1 MADQTRTPGTHQSGA
16 VETGAVQ
23 LSGGQAV
30 AETLVRLGVTK
41 VFGIAS
47 VHNLPIYKA
56 ITESDGIEVVACRHE
71 QFAVHAADGYA
82 RATGRLGV
90 ALVSTGP
97 GTTNAVSGLYEACF
111 GSSPVLLITG
121 QVESAFFGKGKGFLH
136 ENENQL
142 AMLRTVTRRAETIR
156 RTEDISRV
164 IASVAD
170 DIRRGRPQAG
180 AVEIPIDQQW
190 RSASVELFGAPSVDP
205 IATDEAGIARAVE
218 LLNNAERPL
227 IWAGGGVVSADAS
240 PELVA
245 LAERLDAPVVTTLEG
260 RGSIPEDHRLALG
273 PRTERADVVDIIGE
287 ADVVL
292 AVGTRF
298 QNYSTRM
305 WQLAIP
311 GTLIHLDADIGV
323 IGRNYRADVP
333 IVADAKVG
341 LGRLVELVD
350 ARTTDSGYLDR
361 SAKSVVA
368 DLEVSWEEIGP
379 DHRALSSIVRRLLP
393 RDGLVVRDSTVPSYL
408 WGNRVLPILE
418 PRTSIRPSSL
428 SIGPGIGLAVG
439 ACAGSGRRT
448 LLMAGDGGFQLG
460 LGELATVAQ
469 YQLPMVICVFNDR
482 GYGVLRQ
489 MEDAVMGSRFGVDIH
504 TPDFTKIADGMGIP
518 SSHVGSVSEFEH
530 AFGAAVDRDGPT
542 LLEIDLLAL
551 SPLKFPIPPHQ
562 RRA

>member
-1 MADQTRTPGTHQSGA
+1 MG
-16 VETGAVQ
+16 EL

-30 AETLVRLGVTK
+30 ARTIERLGVTK

-56 ITESDGIEVVACRHE
+56 LTESETIEVVACRHE

-97 GTTNAVSGLYEACF
+97 GTTNAVSGLYEACY
-111 GSSPVLLITG
+111 GSSPVLVITG
-121 QVESAFFGKGKGFLH
+121 QVESAFLGKGKGFLH
-136 ENENQL
+136 ENEQQL
-142 AMLRTVTRRAETIR
+142 TMLRTVTRRAETIR
-156 RTEDISRV
+156 RTEDLSHV

-190 RSASVELFGAPSVDP
+190 RTASVELFGSDSVDP
-205 IATDEAGIARAVE
+205 IATDEAGIARAVD
-218 LLNNAERPL
+218 LLDRAERPL
-227 IWAGGGVVSADAS
+227 IWAGGGVVSSNGSA
-240 PELVA
+240 ELVA
-245 LAERLDAPVVTTLEG
+245 LAEH
-260 RGSIPEDHRLALG
+260 HRLALG
-273 PRTERADVVDIIGE
+273 PRTDRADVINIIGE

-298 QNYSTRM
+298 QNYATRM
-305 WQLAIP
+305 WQVEIP
-311 GTLIHLDADIGV
+311 GKLIHLDADIGV

-333 IVADAKVG
+333 ILGDAKVG
-341 LGRLVELVD
+341 LGQLVELV
-350 ARTTDSGYLDR
+350 AERTTDSGYLDR
-361 SAKSVVA
+361 SAKSVEA
-368 DLEVSWEEIGP
+368 DLEVSYGEIGP
-379 DHRALSSIVRRLLP
+379 DHRAISAIVRRLLP
-393 RDGLVVRDSTVPSYL
+393 RNGLVVRDSTVPSYL

-428 SIGPGIGLAVG
+428 AIGPGIGLAVG
-439 ACAGSGRRT
+439 ACAGTGRRT

-469 YQLPMVICVFNDR
+469 YELPMVICVFNDR

-489 MEDAVMGSRFGVDIH
+489 MEDAIMGTRFGVDIH
-504 TPDFTKIADGMGIP
+504 TPDFVKIAEGMGIV
-518 SSHVGSVSEFEH
+518 SANVGSVEAFETQ
-530 AFGAAVDRDGPT
+530 FGAAVERPGPT
-542 LLEIDLLAL
+542 LLEIDLTAL
-551 SPLKFPIPPHQ
+551 SPLTFPIPPHQ
-562 RRA
+562 RRG

>member
-1 MADQTRTPGTHQSGA
+1 MG
-16 VETGAVQ
+16 EL

-30 AETLVRLGVTK
+30 ARTIERLGVTK

-56 ITESDGIEVVACRHE
+56 LTESETIEVVACRHE

-97 GTTNAVSGLYEACF
+97 GTTNAVSGLYEACY
-111 GSSPVLLITG
+111 GSSPVLVITG
-121 QVESAFFGKGKGFLH
+121 QVESAFLGKGKGFLH
-136 ENENQL
+136 ENEQQL

-156 RTEDISRV
+156 RTEDLSRV

-190 RSASVELFGAPSVDP
+190 RTASVELFGSDSVDP
-205 IATDEAGIARAVE
+205 IATDEAGIALAVA
-218 LLNNAERPL
+218 LLDQAERPL
-227 IWAGGGVVSADAS
+227 IWAGGGVVSSDAS
-240 PELVA
+240 AELVA
-245 LAERLDAPVVTTLEG
+245 LAERLDCPVVTTLEG
-260 RGSIPEDHRLALG
+260 RGAIPEDHRLALG
-273 PRTERADVVDIIGE
+273 PRTDRADVINIIGE

-298 QNYSTRM
+298 QNYATRM
-305 WQLAIP
+305 WQVEIP
-311 GTLIHLDADIGV
+311 GKLIHLDADIGV
-323 IGRNYRADVP
+323 IGRSYRPDVP
-333 IVADAKVG
+333 ILGDAKVG
-341 LGRLVELVD
+341 LGQLLALVA

-361 SAKSVVA
+361 SAKSVEA
-368 DLEVSWEEIGP
+368 DLEVSYGEIGP
-379 DHRALSSIVRRLLP
+379 DHRAISAIVRRLLP
-393 RDGLVVRDSTVPSYL
+393 RNGLVVRDSTVPSYL

-428 SIGPGIGLAVG
+428 AIGPGIGLAVG

-469 YQLPMVICVFNDR
+469 YGLPMVICVFNDR

-489 MEDAVMGSRFGVDIH
+489 MEEAIMGTRFGVDIH
-504 TPDFTKIADGMGIP
+504 TPDFVKIADGMGIVAA
-518 SSHVGSVSEFEH
+518 HVGSVEAFETE
-530 AFGAAVDRDGPT
+530 FGAAVERSGPT
-542 LLEIDLLAL
+542 LLEIDLNAL
-551 SPLKFPIPPHQ
+551 SPLTFPIPPHQ
-562 RRA
+562 RRG

>member
-1 MADQTRTPGTHQSGA
+1 MDPGAPT
-16 VETGAVQ
+16 TMT
-23 LSGGQAV
+23 GGQAV
-30 AETLVRLGVTK
+30 ARTLLRLGVTK
-41 VFGIAS
+41 VFSIAS

-56 ITESDGIEVVACRHE
+56 IDDAEGIEVVACRHE

-82 RATGRLGV
+82 RATGNLGV

-164 IASVAD
+164 LASVAD

-190 RSASVELFGAPSVDP
+190 RSASVELFGSPAVEP
-205 IATDEAGIARAVE
+205 IAVDGAGIAAAVT
-218 LLNNAERPL
+218 LLNGAKRPL
-227 IWAGGGVVSADAS
+227 VWAGGGVVSADAS
-240 PELVA
+240 AELTA
-245 LAERLDAPVVTTLEG
+245 LAERLEAPVVTTIEG
-260 RGSIPEDHRLALG
+260 RGAIPEDHRLALG
-273 PRTERADVVDIIGE
+273 PRTDRADVINIINE

-298 QNYSTRM
+298 QNYATRM
-305 WQLAIP
+305 WQLEIP
-311 GTLIHLDADIGV
+311 GKLIHLDADIGV
-323 IGRNYRADVP
+323 IGRNYPAHVP
-333 IVADAKVG
+333 VVGDARVG
-341 LGRLVELVD
+341 LGMLLAQVD

-361 SAKSVVA
+361 SSKSVEA

-379 DHRALSSIVRRLLP
+379 DHRALSAIVRRLLP

-439 ACAGSGRRT
+439 AAAGTMRPT
-448 LLMAGDGGFQLG
+448 LLMAGDGGLQLG

-469 YQLPMVICVFNDR
+469 YQLPIVICVFNDR

-489 MEDAVMGSRFGVDIH
+489 LEEAVMGERFGVDIH
-504 TPDFTKIADGMGIP
+504 TPDFVKVAEGMGIP
-518 SSHVGSVSEFEH
+518 SAHIGSVPSFETEF
-530 AFGAAVDRDGPT
+530 AAALERSGPT
-542 LLEIDLLAL
+542 LLEIDLTVL
-551 SPLKFPIPPHQ
+551 SPLKFPIPAHQ